1 MMKRYLSILCLAA
14 VALMGL
20 ACSGNI
26 DPEDDSV
33 DKHGQSGVI
42 DTTSLSTGYAKKM
55 IAMQFTSVGC
65 TYCPILAEAIK
76 EVEADYPGEIIEQQV
91 LR

>member
-1 MMKRYLSILCLAA
+1 MMKRYRSILWLAA
-14 VALMGL
+14 VAFIGL

-26 DPEDDSV
+26 DPEDDSGAQ
-33 DKHGQSGVI
+33 DGPGEGV

-76 EVEADYPGEIIEQQV
+76 EVEADYPGEIIPV
-91 LR
+91 V